1 MGVRGLSQIG
11 TLAIVASQ
19 DVTREAQAVTGISAP
34 PDIGRPPLRGTFVQ
48 TDRATHEAWAKFS
61 IKRPAAS
68 AVLHYLAAN
77 VGYHN
82 AVIIPQKT
90 VAKALGISDRTVR
103 RAVDDLE
110 TGNWLQVVKLGAG
123 RECAYVLNDR
133 VVWADKRD
141 NLRLSRF
148 SAEVIA
154 DADDQAPHTLSD
166 APLHRLPSI
175 FSDEAQLPSGEG
187 LPPVSQPFFDGM
199 EPDLPA
205 TVASRDRNKNA

>member
-1 MGVRGLSQIG
+1 MGVRGLSQIR
-11 TLAIVASQ
+11 TPSIVASQ

-205 TVASRDRNKNA
+205 TVASQDRNENA